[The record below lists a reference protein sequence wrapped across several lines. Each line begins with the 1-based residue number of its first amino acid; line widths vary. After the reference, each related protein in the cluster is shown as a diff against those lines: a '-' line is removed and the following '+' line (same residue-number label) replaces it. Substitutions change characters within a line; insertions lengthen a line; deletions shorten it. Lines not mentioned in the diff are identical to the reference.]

1 MLGWV
6 AAVSATESPSQPS
19 PPFIHRLWTTGSAE
33 PADEASLVCVSVA
46 MPGHLLTGKWRIA
59 DWLHPGADAIM
70 LNPRSGSNKTEP
82 SIWWTQ
88 MSGRAQ
94 IGLADRRVRHARCR
108 LPTSKM
114 SPG

>member
-19 PPFIHRLWTTGSAE
+19 PPFIHRMWTTGSAAE

-70 LNPRSGSNKTEP
+70 LNPGSGRDKTEP
-82 SIWWTQ
+82 SIRWTQ
-88 MSGRAQ
+88 MSWG
-94 IGLADRRVRHARCR
+94 RVRPEGDGR
-108 LPTSKM
+108 
-114 SPG
+114 